1 VRATLAA
8 RATAASRHLFAG
20 TAESATLAGLA
31 APVVCGRL
39 FRVAMPPPPSGAPAQ
54 LGPRDIVNNTLI
66 AVPAYFHRPQLQ
78 VNVCPLK
85 PANGK
90 PDNSPDSR
98 AGKEDRMTVAALRR
112 FFGDRKGNV
121 AIIFAFSLMPIAL
134 LTGMGIDYTV
144 ATQKKAQLDSA
155 ADAAALAAVTPALM
169 AQPPSASITAAT
181 NMFNS
186 QSANITGIGS
196 TATPS
201 VAAVDNGLT
210 RTVTVTYTAASKNA
224 FAGVVGRQNWALAG
238 SSQATSSVAP
248 NIDFYLL
255 LDNSPSM
262 AIAATTA
269 GINTMVTNTSRQG
282 GCAFACHETNPA
294 ADNLGNPNNEDNYT
308 LAKNLGVVTRVQNLN
323 AATQSLMDTATT
335 TMQNF
340 NSTYRMAIYTFNTG
354 GINTI
359 TARTASLSTAKSLAA
374 GIDVLQVYKNNCLTS
389 SNCNSDEDT
398 DFEAAMSGANAA
410 MPNPGTGMAGNTPQE
425 VLFIVSDGVD
435 DSNVGGSRNQ
445 ALFSTSECTVVKN
458 RGIRIAVL
466 YTTYLPLPTNSWY
479 NSYIAPFQPQIAG
492 NMQSCASPGLFFQ
505 VSTDQ
510 DISAAMAALF
520 QQAVATARLTR

>member
-1 VRATLAA
+1 
-8 RATAASRHLFAG
+8 
-20 TAESATLAGLA
+20 
-31 APVVCGRL
+31 
-39 FRVAMPPPPSGAPAQ
+39 
-54 LGPRDIVNNTLI
+54 
-66 AVPAYFHRPQLQ
+66 
-78 VNVCPLK
+78 
-85 PANGK
+85 
-90 PDNSPDSR
+90 
-98 AGKEDRMTVAALRR
+98 MTFAALRR
-112 FFGDRKGNV
+112 FAGDRKGNV

-144 ATQKKAQLDSA
+144 ATQKKAMLDAAADSA
-155 ADAAALAAVTPALM
+155 ALASVTPAMM
-169 AQPPSASITAAT
+169 AQPASASIAAAT

-186 QSANITGIGS
+186 QAASISGMGSSASASIT
-196 TATPS
+196 
-201 VAAVDNGLT
+201 AVDNGLT
-210 RTVTVTYTAASKNA
+210 RTVTVNYTASSKNA
-224 FAGVVGRQNWALAG
+224 FAGVIGQNNWALGG

-269 GINTMVTNTSRQG
+269 GINTMVTHTASQG
-282 GCAFACHETNPA
+282 GCAFACHESDPS
-294 ADNLGNPNNEDNYT
+294 ADNLGNPSNEDNYT
-308 LAKNLGVVTRVQNLN
+308 LARNLGVVTRIQNLN
-323 AATQSLMDTATT
+323 TATQSLMDTATT

-374 GIDVLQVYKNNCLTS
+374 GIDVLEVYKNNCLTS
-389 SNCNSDEDT
+389 SNCNNDEDT
-398 DFEAAMSGANAA
+398 DFENAMSGINAV
-410 MPNPGTGMAGNTPQE
+410 MPNPGSGMAGSTPEE

-445 ALFSTSECTVVKN
+445 ALFSTSECGVIKN

>member
-1 VRATLAA
+1 
-8 RATAASRHLFAG
+8 
-20 TAESATLAGLA
+20 
-31 APVVCGRL
+31 
-39 FRVAMPPPPSGAPAQ
+39 
-54 LGPRDIVNNTLI
+54 
-66 AVPAYFHRPQLQ
+66 
-78 VNVCPLK
+78 
-85 PANGK
+85 
-90 PDNSPDSR
+90 
-98 AGKEDRMTVAALRR
+98 MTFAALRR
-112 FFGDRKGNV
+112 FAGDRKGNV

-144 ATQKKAQLDSA
+144 ATQKKAMLDAA
-155 ADAAALAAVTPALM
+155 ADAAALAAVTPAMM
-169 AQPPSASITAAT
+169 AQPSSASITAAT

-186 QSANITGIGS
+186 QAASITGMGS
-196 TATPS
+196 AASAS
-201 VAAVDNGLT
+201 VTAVDNGLT
-210 RTVTVTYTAASKNA
+210 RTVTVNYTGSSRNS
-224 FAGVVGRQNWALAG
+224 FSGVLGQQNWSLAG
-238 SSQATSSVAP
+238 SSQSTSSVAP

-262 AIAATTA
+262 AIAATSA
-269 GINTMVTNTSRQG
+269 GITTMVSHTASQG
-282 GCAFACHETNPA
+282 GCAFACHESNPA

-308 LAKNLGVVTRVQNLN
+308 LASNLGVVTRIQNLN

-374 GIDVLQVYKNNCLTS
+374 GINVLQVYKNNCLTS

-398 DFEAAMSGANAA
+398 DFENAMSGINTT
-410 MPNPGTGMAGNTPQE
+410 MPNPGSGMAGQSPEE

-435 DSNVGGSRNQ
+435 DSNVSGSRNQ
-445 ALFSTSECTVVKN
+445 ALFNTSMCTTVKN

-492 NMQSCASPGLFFQ
+492 NMQNCASPGLFFQ

-510 DISAAMAALF
+510 DITTAMAALF
-520 QQAVATARLTR
+520 QQAVATARLTH

>member
-1 VRATLAA
+1 
-8 RATAASRHLFAG
+8 
-20 TAESATLAGLA
+20 
-31 APVVCGRL
+31 
-39 FRVAMPPPPSGAPAQ
+39 
-54 LGPRDIVNNTLI
+54 
-66 AVPAYFHRPQLQ
+66 
-78 VNVCPLK
+78 
-85 PANGK
+85 
-90 PDNSPDSR
+90 
-98 AGKEDRMTVAALRR
+98 MTFAALRR
-112 FFGDRKGNV
+112 FTGDRKGNV
-121 AIIFAFSLMPIAL
+121 AIIFAFSLMPIAM

-144 ATQKKAQLDSA
+144 ATQKKAMLDAA
-155 ADAAALAAVTPALM
+155 ADAAALAAVTPNMM
-169 AQPPSASITAAT
+169 AQPSSASVTAAT

-186 QSANITGIGS
+186 QTANISGLGS
-196 TATPS
+196 AASASIT
-201 VAAVDNGLT
+201 AVDNGLT
-210 RTVTVTYTAASKNA
+210 RTVTVNYTASSKNA
-224 FAGVVGRQNWALAG
+224 FSGVLGQQNWALAG
-238 SSQATSSVAP
+238 SSQSTSSVAP

-269 GINTMVTNTSRQG
+269 GINTMVTNTAAQG
-282 GCAFACHETNPA
+282 GCAFACHETDPA
-294 ADNLGNPNNEDNYT
+294 ADSLGNPNNEDNYA
-308 LAKNLGVVTRVQNLN
+308 LAANLGVVTRIQNLN
-323 AATQSLMDTATT
+323 TATQSLMDTATT

-374 GIDVLQVYKNNCLTS
+374 GIDVLQVYKNNWLS
-389 SNCNSDEDT
+389 SSKSNSDEDT
-398 DFEAAMSGANAA
+398 DFEAAMSGVNAV
-410 MPNPGTGMAGNTPQE
+410 MPAPGSGMASSTPQE

-435 DSNVGGSRNQ
+435 DSNVSGSRNQ
-445 ALFSTSECTVVKN
+445 ALFNTAMCTTVKN

-492 NMQSCASPGLFFQ
+492 NMQSCASAGLFFQ

-510 DISAAMAALF
+510 DITAAMAALF

>member
-1 VRATLAA
+1 
-8 RATAASRHLFAG
+8 
-20 TAESATLAGLA
+20 
-31 APVVCGRL
+31 
-39 FRVAMPPPPSGAPAQ
+39 M
-54 LGPRDIVNNTLI
+54 I
-66 AVPAYFHRPQLQ
+66 
-78 VNVCPLK
+78 
-85 PANGK
+85 
-90 PDNSPDSR
+90 
-98 AGKEDRMTVAALRR
+98 VAALRR
-112 FFGDRKGNV
+112 FVGDRKGNV

-134 LTGMGIDYTV
+134 VTGMGIDYTV
-144 ATQKKAQLDSA
+144 ATQKKAMLDSA
-155 ADAAALAAVTPALM
+155 ADAAALAAVTPAMM
-169 AQPPSASITAAT
+169 AQPASASITAAT
-181 NMFNS
+181 TMFNW
-186 QSANITGIGS
+186 QAANISGLGGA
-196 TATPS
+196 ATPS
-201 VAAVDNGLT
+201 VTAVDNGLT
-210 RTVTVTYTAASKNA
+210 RAVTVNYTAASKNS
-224 FAGVVGRQNWALAG
+224 FAGVLGQQDWALAG

-269 GINTMVTNTSRQG
+269 GINTMVTNTKTQG
-282 GCAFACHETNPA
+282 GCAFACHESNPT

-308 LAKNLGVVTRVQNLN
+308 LAKNLGVVTRIQNLN

-359 TARTASLSTAKSLAA
+359 TKLTSSLSTAKSLAA
-374 GIDVLQVYKNNCLTS
+374 GIDVLEVCQNNQSPKCV
-389 SNCNSDEDT
+389 NNNDEDT
-398 DFEAAMSGANAA
+398 DFEAAMSGINNTNI
-410 MPNPGTGMAGNTPQE
+410 MPAPGTGMAGSTPEE

-435 DSNVGGSRNQ
+435 DSNVNGSRNQ
-445 ALFSTSECTVVKN
+445 ALFSTSMCTTVKN

>member
-1 VRATLAA
+1 MIALAA
-8 RATAASRHLFAG
+8 RATASSGRFVRCEGRFGASPPRRAG
-20 TAESATLAGLA
+20 GLKA
-31 APVVCGRL
+31 
-39 FRVAMPPPPSGAPAQ
+39 GAPEGRARAQ

-66 AVPAYFHRPQLQ
+66 AVPACFYRPQLQ
-78 VNVCPLK
+78 INVCPLK

-90 PDNSPDSR
+90 PDNSPDFR
-98 AGKEDRMTVAALRR
+98 AGKEDLMTVAALRR
-112 FFGDRKGNV
+112 FFGDPKGNV

-155 ADAAALAAVTPALM
+155 ADAAALAAVTPAMM

-186 QSANITGIGS
+186 QAAISGTNGAAS
-196 TATPS
+196 PS
-201 VAAVDNGLT
+201 VTAVDNGLT
-210 RTVTVTYTAASKNA
+210 RTVTVNYTAASKNA
-224 FAGVVGRQNWALAG
+224 FSGVLGQQNWALAG

-269 GINTMVTNTSRQG
+269 GINTMVTNTSKQG
-282 GCAFACHETNPA
+282 GCAFACHESNPS

-308 LAKNLGVVTRVQNLN
+308 LAKNLGVVTRIQNLN

-340 NSTYRMAIYTFNTG
+340 KSTYRMAIYTFNTG

-374 GIDVLQVYKNNCLTS
+374 GIDVLEVYKNNCLTS

-398 DFEAAMSGANAA
+398 DFEAAMSGINNTSI
-410 MPNPGTGMAGNTPQE
+410 MPNPGSGMASSTPQE

-445 ALFSTSECTVVKN
+445 ALFNTSMCTTIKN

-492 NMQSCASPGLFFQ
+492 NMQNCASQGLFFQ

>member
-1 VRATLAA
+1 
-8 RATAASRHLFAG
+8 
-20 TAESATLAGLA
+20 
-31 APVVCGRL
+31 
-39 FRVAMPPPPSGAPAQ
+39 
-54 LGPRDIVNNTLI
+54 
-66 AVPAYFHRPQLQ
+66 
-78 VNVCPLK
+78 
-85 PANGK
+85 
-90 PDNSPDSR
+90 
-98 AGKEDRMTVAALRR
+98 
-112 FFGDRKGNV
+112 
-121 AIIFAFSLMPIAL
+121 

-144 ATQKKAQLDSA
+144 ATQKKAMLDAA
-155 ADAAALAAVTPALM
+155 ADAAALAAVTPTMM
-169 AQPPSASITAAT
+169 AQPSSASVTAAT

-186 QSANITGIGS
+186 QAATVSGLGSAASAAVT
-196 TATPS
+196 
-201 VAAVDNGLT
+201 AVDNGLT
-210 RTVTVTYTAASKNA
+210 RTVTVNYTASSKNA
-224 FAGVVGRQNWALAG
+224 FSGVLGQQNWALGG
-238 SSQATSSVAP
+238 SSQSTSSVAP

-269 GINTMVTNTSRQG
+269 GINTMVTNTASQG
-282 GCAFACHETNPA
+282 GCAFACHETNPS
-294 ADNLGNPNNEDNYT
+294 ADGLGNPGNEDNYT
-308 LAKNLGVVTRVQNLN
+308 LAKNLGVVTRIQNLN

-389 SNCNSDEDT
+389 SNCNNDEDT
-398 DFEAAMSGANAA
+398 DFENAMSGINTT
-410 MPNPGTGMAGNTPQE
+410 MPNPGSGMAGSTPEE

-435 DSNVGGSRNQ
+435 DSNVSGSRNQ
-445 ALFSTSECTVVKN
+445 ALFNTAMCTTIKN

-492 NMQSCASPGLFFQ
+492 NMQSCASAGLFFQ

-510 DISAAMAALF
+510 DITAAMAALF
-520 QQAVATARLTR
+520 QQAVATARLTH